1 MKMIENSL
9 NNKDIHFMNKVMDF
23 YLILIKYKKNDIA
36 FLNKINFKRNMEKI
50 KAVSKEK
57 HLIIIEEK
65 LKKIEA
71 YVSKENL

>member
-23 YLILIKYKKNDIA
+23 YLILIKYKKKDIA

-65 LKKIEA
+65 LKKIET